1 MKKKIMNLLFEEE
14 EEKVV
19 VGEGPLR
26 DISQPRKINE
36 VKTEVKHIETG
47 QSLETIEKDTER
59 DNYMTAQEA
68 LEYGLIDGIMDKRI

>member
-26 DISQPRKINE
+26 DISQPRKIN
-36 VKTEVKHIETG
+36 
-47 QSLETIEKDTER
+47 
-59 DNYMTAQEA
+59 
-68 LEYGLIDGIMDKRI
+68 